1 MITANKCSKLITNL
15 TKLIQASIL
24 VVTVVIALL
33 LITMPA
39 MAEGGYTWTERTNA
53 DASPGFWLDVAS
65 SADGTKL
72 AAAAYSDGPIST
84 STDSGATWTKQ
95 TAAGLR
101 YWNSIT
107 SSADGTNL
115 AATVIDGYIY
125 TSTDSGATWTERTNA
140 GSRRW
145 QSISSSADG
154 TKLVAISNG
163 VFFGGSIYTSTDSGA
178 TWTKQTAAGNRLWQS
193 VASSSDGVKLV
204 AGDDSGSIYTSTD
217 SGATWTEQTGPGQPT
232 SISITSSADGTKL
245 ATFERGG
252 YIYTS
257 TDSGAT
263 WTEQLAAGSRYW
275 NSITSSADGTKLAAV
290 VAESNSYGAF
300 TPGYIYTSTD
310 SGATWIQQTS
320 SGSRNWWSITS
331 SADGTKLAAADS
343 GGTIHTST
351 FTSPP
356 TQTTF
361 PNSTNFNNIT
371 LTTPVNTTLTCNSA
385 NTETELTTQDGDYQY
400 PLGLVDFCLTV
411 PTSSTQDITLT
422 FETELTP
429 SDVVA
434 RKYNSITKQY
444 GNVIDAII
452 IEDITDGK
460 HVLILSYQITDGGVL
475 DEDGIANGE
484 VLDPVGL
491 AVSNDNVITANSIV
505 SSTSTNGSTLAKT
518 GENITIQFIVAI
530 SIFSGGFGLSLDAV
544 RRLKTA
550 KVS

>member
-204 AGDDSGSIYTSTD
+204 AGDDSGS
-217 SGATWTEQTGPGQPT
+217 
-232 SISITSSADGTKL
+232 
-245 ATFERGG
+245 
-252 YIYTS
+252 IYTS